1 METKLTTYGIC
12 DYLNELDRKIQAGI
26 RKNQDQ
32 EMKALDIWRDVY
44 RSEDTKD
51 VDKLIECKNQFIETQ
66 NETIKFIK
74 ENMRFLYQISE
85 SITDLMGKVRDASVI
100 EDKPCERDKHNR

>member
-1 METKLTTYGIC
+1 MDTKLTIYGIC
-12 DYLNELDRKIQAGI
+12 DYLNELDQKIQASI
-26 RKNQDQ
+26 QKNHDQ
-32 EMKALDIWRDVY
+32 EIKALDIWRDVY

-74 ENMRFLYQISE
+74 ENMSFLSQISE
-85 SITDLMGKVRDASVI
+85 SITDLMQEVRYSSVI
-100 EDKPCERDKHNR
+100 EDTPCERDKHNR

>member
-1 METKLTTYGIC
+1 METKLTIYGIC
-12 DYLNELDRKIQAGI
+12 DYLNDLDKKIQDGI
-26 RKNQDQ
+26 NKSHNQ
-32 EMKALDIWRDVY
+32 ELKALDIWSDIY

-51 VDKLIECKNQFIETQ
+51 VDKLIECKNQFIEAQ

-74 ENMRFLYQISE
+74 ENMSFLSQISE
-85 SITDLMGKVRDASVI
+85 RITDLMQEVRYASVI